1 MVTWNN
7 KKFYIDGEPV
17 EIHSGSIHYFRS
29 LPEKWPDLL
38 LKLKQC
44 GFNTV
49 ETYCAWN
56 LHEEEPEQFDFSG
69 RLDVVRFIELAEELG
84 LYVIVRPGPYIC
96 AEWELGG
103 LPAWLLKDEGRR
115 LRTDEGD
122 YLSYVKRYFDRLMP
136 LLLPHQQTRGG
147 KIILFSVENEYG
159 SFGNSTPYMNA
170 CADLLKSYGV
180 DVPLITCDGHTDMFL
195 SGGHAD
201 DCLMTLD
208 FGYDNG
214 QLLPIH
220 TQALEERQPEAPFF
234 HAEHWIGMFSH
245 WDEPFIGYGVEETA
259 EEVKRHLE
267 VGGSLNL
274 YMFHGGTNF
283 GFTNGANDA
292 GPGYQ
297 PDVTSYDY
305 DAPLTEWGDITPKY
319 LAIQKVM
326 SEHLGKELP
335 VPERV
340 PTMSLGRIELTETAP
355 LFDNL
360 DALGERHH
368 SSCLHG
374 MEYYGQ
380 NYGYILY
387 RTQYPASEASR
398 MVFSGVADRVRVY
411 LNGIFRGVIYRN
423 DEQHVLEGDWIGEG
437 GTLELLVENMGRINF
452 GPWMDRGDRKGLLN
466 HVFISGPGCPRQGLN
481 NWEVITLPM
490 KDLSAL
496 SFGSDE
502 PAGRPLFYRGT
513 FHADEQKD
521 CFVHPDGFD
530 KGFIFVNGF
539 NLGRYW
545 EVGPQRSLY
554 LPGSILKEENEII
567 LYAETPSATREL
579 SILDTHILAETR
591 TDEGPVT
598 IV

>member
-1 MVTWNN
+1 MVTWEN
-7 KKFYIDGEPV
+7 KEFYIDGVPTK
-17 EIHSGSIHYFRS
+17 IHSGAIHYFRS

-44 GFNTV
+44 GLNTV

-56 LHEEEPEQFDFSG
+56 LHEEEEGKFDFSG

-103 LPAWLLKDEGRR
+103 LPAWLLKDESRR

-122 YLSYVKRYFDRLMP
+122 YLSYVKRYFDQLIPR
-136 LLLPHQQTRGG
+136 LLPHMQTRGG
-147 KIILFSVENEYG
+147 KIILFAAENEYG
-159 SFGNSTPYMNA
+159 SFGNSTRYMNT
-170 CADLLKSYGV
+170 CADLLKSYGI
-180 DVPLITCDGHTDMFL
+180 DVPLFTADGHTDLFL

-201 DCLMTLD
+201 GCLMGLD

-214 QLLPIH
+214 QLLPEH
-220 TQALEERQPEAPFF
+220 TEALENRQPDAPFF

-245 WDEPFIGYGVEETA
+245 WEEPFIGYGVEHTA
-259 EEVKRHLE
+259 NEVKRHLE
-267 VGGSLNL
+267 DGGSFNL

-283 GFTNGANDA
+283 GFTNGANDG

-305 DAPLTEWGDITPKY
+305 DAPLTEWGDVTPKY
-319 LAIQKVM
+319 FAIQKVM
-326 SEHLGKELP
+326 SEYLGKELP
-335 VPERV
+335 TPSSVPLMSIGRV
-340 PTMSLGRIELTETAP
+340 ELTETAP
-355 LFDNL
+355 LFAEL
-360 DALGERHH
+360 DAIGEKFE

-387 RTQYPASEASR
+387 RTQVAPSVATKL
-398 MVFSGVADRVRVY
+398 VLSGVADRVRVY
-411 LNGIFRGVIYRN
+411 QNGVYRGVIYRN
-423 DEQHVLEGDWIGEG
+423 DPNHWLEGEWVGEG
-437 GTLELLVENMGRINF
+437 GTFDLLVENMGRINF

-466 HVFISGPGCPRQGLN
+466 HAFITGPYCPRQGLN
-481 NWEVITLPM
+481 NWEVYTLPM
-490 KDLSAL
+490 KDLAPL
-496 SFGSDE
+496 SFGDTVADGQ
-502 PAGRPLFYRGT
+502 PHFYRGT
-513 FHADEQKD
+513 FRVEDPRD

-530 KGFIFVNGF
+530 KGFIVVNGF
-539 NLGRYW
+539 NIGRYW
-545 EVGPQRSLY
+545 EKGPQRSLY
-554 LPGSILKEENEII
+554 LPGAILKEENEII
-567 LYAETPSATREL
+567 VYAETPSDSRDL
-579 SILDTHILAETR
+579 FIRDTHILAETR